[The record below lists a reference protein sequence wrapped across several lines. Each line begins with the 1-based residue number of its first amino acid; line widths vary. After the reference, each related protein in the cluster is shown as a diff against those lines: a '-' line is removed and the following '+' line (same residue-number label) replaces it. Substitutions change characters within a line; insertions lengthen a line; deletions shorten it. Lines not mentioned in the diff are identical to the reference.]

1 MPVTRRDFVR
11 NTSFAA
17 AAVAVSGRA
26 TGVEPLAAP
35 TSSQGDPNIKAWC
48 MFALDAA
55 KSAGASYADVRVSR
69 IRSQSLSTREARITR
84 LVDDETFGVG
94 VRVLVGN
101 AWGFVASR
109 TVTRRECIRLARAA
123 VDQARANQRAARGA
137 VTLAPVDAYPD
148 ATWQTPIRRDPF
160 EVPLE
165 DKVDLLLE
173 ANAEALTVQGAR
185 FVSSSMAFM
194 RNETTFASTVGSV
207 IVQTVYRTYPQLTVT
222 AVASDFS
229 DFQSR
234 TSAEVAPM
242 GMGYEHVEDSDLVGR
257 AAEWA
262 EEAVQK
268 MSAKPVTPGLYDLIL
283 DPSHLFLTI
292 HESIG
297 HPTEL
302 DRALGYEAN
311 YAGTSFIAPPERM
324 IGALRYGPEIMNV
337 QGDRTQLGALATVAW
352 DDEGVPADSWHI
364 IKDGVF
370 VDYQTTREQA
380 AWIAELTGIT
390 RSHGCAF
397 ASSWDRTQFQRM
409 PNVSLLPGTDD
420 NDIDDLIAATDRG
433 IVIYGRGSYSID
445 QQRYNFQFGGQVFYE
460 HAGRPPVLPPRGYLL
475 RREGATVAVQRG
487 ESRLSPGALPW
498 RHCHQHRRGRVNG
511 NRRRG

>member
-1 MPVTRRDFVR
+1 
-11 NTSFAA
+11 
-17 AAVAVSGRA
+17 
-26 TGVEPLAAP
+26 
-35 TSSQGDPNIKAWC
+35 
-48 MFALDAA
+48 
-55 KSAGASYADVRVSR
+55 
-69 IRSQSLSTREARITR
+69 
-84 LVDDETFGVG
+84 
-94 VRVLVGN
+94 
-101 AWGFVASR
+101 
-109 TVTRRECIRLARAA
+109 
-123 VDQARANQRAARGA
+123 
-137 VTLAPVDAYPD
+137 
-148 ATWQTPIRRDPF
+148 
-160 EVPLE
+160 
-165 DKVDLLLE
+165 
-173 ANAEALTVQGAR
+173 
-185 FVSSSMAFM
+185 MAFM

-460 HAGRPPVLPPRGYLL
+460 PRWKDRGHAAGRRVPGAHDRLLEFPRHAGRPPVLPPRGYLF

-487 ESRLSPGALPW
+487 ESRLSPDALPW